1 MNELPATGDSQTEY
15 FSHYDA
21 DFTTKNFRLEPPT
34 RFGSRY
40 LPELKNSRVTTC
52 FLDSTVVEIQT
63 RGSRVTALRV
73 HSTGKEFSVRAKVFV
88 LALGGIENARLLL
101 HSDREHSRGIGN
113 QSDFVG
119 RCFADHLGIT
129 IGRVLASEQAPY
141 VPQNV
146 NGIQILPHL
155 SLTDEL
161 LVQHQLINFGIIFL
175 NVQSRAIPLMGVDY
189 LSAPLFSRE
198 WEGSPRTRLY
208 HLLVRLEPLPD
219 PESRLSLSRQKD
231 SYGVRRVRLDWKV
244 HGLEFE
250 CLERIL
256 DLVARKIGAANLGRV
271 LQIFQNRLI
280 DREILGTYQSH
291 HLGTTRMARNP
302 DQGVVNVDGKV
313 HSMENLYIA
322 GSSVF
327 PTFGFAN
334 PTLTI
339 VALYGSI
346 GFPSTIPIGFHL
358 LTEMQTP
365 ASLIQT
371 TRNSAALRSPYCS
384 RRRFLG
390 AITVTS
396 LSLLPGCSS
405 QETTTTFC
413 RLLMEAS
420 RELALSPV
428 IGEAYLRKDDSEKE
442 VEKICAV
449 LRERLAIYPW
459 SIFWLDSDR
468 LLDELRRAVEEDFAA
483 EESICR
489 VRGWYLS
496 QTECRLAA
504 LAHLL
509 RERLA
514 REATHQAANSP
525 EPVGR
530 LVQILFLP
538 ETGRPG
544 EEISVQVEGFAGKAI
559 DVYWEHHIAGASS
572 YDTGV
577 SWELVLAQ

>member
-1 MNELPATGDSQTEY
+1 MNELLATDDSQTEY

-21 DFTTKNFRLEPPT
+21 DFTTKIFRLEPPT

-73 HSTGKEFSVRAKVFV
+73 HSTGKEFSVRSKVFV
-88 LALGGIENARLLL
+88 LAMGGIENARLLL
-101 HSDREHSRGIGN
+101 HSDREHRRGIGN

-161 LVQHQLINFGIIFL
+161 LIQHRLINFGIIFL

-208 HLLVRLEPLPD
+208 HLLVRFEPLPD

-231 SYGVRRVRLDWKV
+231 RYGVRRVRLDWKV

-339 VALYGSI
+339 VAL
-346 GFPSTIPIGFHL
+346 TVRL
-358 LTEMQTP
+358 
-365 ASLIQT
+365 ASH
-371 TRNSAALRSPYCS
+371 LRS
-384 RRRFLG
+384 
-390 AITVTS
+390 
-396 LSLLPGCSS
+396 
-405 QETTTTFC
+405 
-413 RLLMEAS
+413 
-420 RELALSPV
+420 
-428 IGEAYLRKDDSEKE
+428 
-442 VEKICAV
+442 
-449 LRERLAIYPW
+449 RLA
-459 SIFWLDSDR
+459 STF
-468 LLDELRRAVEEDFAA
+468 
-483 EESICR
+483 
-489 VRGWYLS
+489 
-496 QTECRLAA
+496 
-504 LAHLL
+504 
-509 RERLA
+509 
-514 REATHQAANSP
+514 
-525 EPVGR
+525 
-530 LVQILFLP
+530 
-538 ETGRPG
+538 
-544 EEISVQVEGFAGKAI
+544 
-559 DVYWEHHIAGASS
+559 
-572 YDTGV
+572 
-577 SWELVLAQ
+577 

>member
-1 MNELPATGDSQTEY
+1 MLDWPNQVENGANLEFDVCIAGAGAAGITLALELENSGLSVCLLEGGGLQAPRISVDHPYNGESVGRNYNLLTTRLRYLGGSTNHWGGWCRPLDPLDFASRPGIPLSGWPLDRAELDPFYKRASAICEINPPGFEVNELPATGDSQTEY

-161 LVQHQLINFGIIFL
+161 LVQHQLINFGITFL

-339 VALYGSI
+339 VAL
-346 GFPSTIPIGFHL
+346 TVRL
-358 LTEMQTP
+358 
-365 ASLIQT
+365 ASH
-371 TRNSAALRSPYCS
+371 LRS
-384 RRRFLG
+384 
-390 AITVTS
+390 
-396 LSLLPGCSS
+396 
-405 QETTTTFC
+405 
-413 RLLMEAS
+413 
-420 RELALSPV
+420 
-428 IGEAYLRKDDSEKE
+428 
-442 VEKICAV
+442 
-449 LRERLAIYPW
+449 RLA
-459 SIFWLDSDR
+459 STF
-468 LLDELRRAVEEDFAA
+468 
-483 EESICR
+483 
-489 VRGWYLS
+489 
-496 QTECRLAA
+496 
-504 LAHLL
+504 
-509 RERLA
+509 
-514 REATHQAANSP
+514 
-525 EPVGR
+525 
-530 LVQILFLP
+530 
-538 ETGRPG
+538 
-544 EEISVQVEGFAGKAI
+544 
-559 DVYWEHHIAGASS
+559 
-572 YDTGV
+572 
-577 SWELVLAQ
+577 

>member
-1 MNELPATGDSQTEY
+1 M
-15 FSHYDA
+15 
-21 DFTTKNFRLEPPT
+21 
-34 RFGSRY
+34 
-40 LPELKNSRVTTC
+40 
-52 FLDSTVVEIQT
+52 VEIQT

-88 LALGGIENARLLL
+88 LAMGGIENARLLL
-101 HSDREHSRGIGN
+101 HSDREHRRGIGN

-146 NGIQILPHL
+146 NGIRILPHL

-161 LVQHQLINFGIIFL
+161 LIQHRLINFGIIFL
-175 NVQSRAIPLMGVDY
+175 NLPSRAIPFMGVDY

-208 HLLVRLEPLPD
+208 HLQVRFEPLPE

-271 LQIFQNRLI
+271 LQIFRDRLI
-280 DREILGTYQSH
+280 DREVLGQLSVPSSRDHAYGSESRSGGCQRRWQGALHGESVHRRKLRIPDLRIRQSD
-291 HLGTTRMARNP
+291 LDYCGA
-302 DQGVVNVDGKV
+302 
-313 HSMENLYIA
+313 
-322 GSSVF
+322 
-327 PTFGFAN
+327 
-334 PTLTI
+334 
-339 VALYGSI
+339 YGSI

-371 TRNSAALRSPYCS
+371 TRNSAALRPPYCS

-390 AITVTS
+390 VITVTS

-405 QETTTTFC
+405 QEAATPFC

-428 IGEAYLRKDDSEKE
+428 IGEAYLREDDSEKE

-449 LRERLAIYPW
+449 LRERLAIDPW

-483 EESICR
+483 EESICL
-489 VRGWYLS
+489 VQGWYLS

-504 LAHLL
+504 LARLL
-509 RERLA
+509 RDRPVQ
-514 REATHQAANSP
+514 EATNQANESSS
-525 EPVGR
+525 PVGGI
-530 LVQILFLP
+530 VQIRFEP
-538 ETGRPG
+538 EIGRPG
-544 EEISVQVEGFAGKAI
+544 EEISIQVEGFAGKDI
-559 DVYWEHHIAGASS
+559 DVYWEHHRIAGVGS

-577 SWELVLAQ
+577 SLGWCSLNEDGLCTVQLPEDFPQSRIELLYVRETAGQGNWLPAQGVLEVMK